1 VEQHLT
7 EIDEVTA
14 TLDDVDRALE
24 RLSEGTYR
32 TCEVCEAPLSDGR
45 LAAAPTQRRC
55 ADHVGA
61 A

>member
-1 VEQHLT
+1 MEQHRT

-14 TLDDVDRALE
+14 TLDDVDFALD

-32 TCEVCEAPLSDGR
+32 TCADCGTPLSDGR
-45 LAAAPTQRRC
+45 LAAAPTQRHC

-61 A
+61 V